1 LVAIENKYL
10 IILRKKEAMAKKN
23 YLVHDQTAIDK
34 AAFPAIDAHNH
45 LWSSWQI
52 DGIIKTL
59 DEVGV
64 TGYCDLTGNV
74 RIEFSEGGYVIH
86 PGDISEFFEKCS
98 RKYPGRFYCF
108 TMSNFASPVQ
118 KPLFD
123 DYIRFVDECI
133 ETLNTHYQQGA
144 KGLKIL
150 KELGLH
156 YRDSEGHLI
165 NCDDSRLFPIWE
177 EAGRLN
183 MPVLI
188 HQADP
193 AGFFDPI
200 TPENEHYESLKKYP
214 SWSFADQKYP
224 RKIELL
230 KRRDEL
236 VRQHQ
241 GTTFILPHF
250 GNYAENIQYVSELL
264 TDNPNVYIDFSARLD
279 ELGRQPYSSRE
290 FFIKHQ
296 DRIIFG
302 TDMPANNESSVE
314 MYRTYFRFLETFDES
329 FYSPDYDGTFARARW
344 PICGIGL
351 PEEVLRKIYFENII
365 RIIPSLEKEIN
376 LTLK

>member
-1 LVAIENKYL
+1 
-10 IILRKKEAMAKKN
+10 MATKN
-23 YLVHDQTAIDK
+23 YLVNTKSDIDK
-34 AAFPAIDAHNH
+34 AAFPVIDAHNH
-45 LWSSWQI
+45 LWGNWQVERVI
-52 DGIIKTL
+52 ETL

-64 TGYCDLTGNV
+64 VSYCDLTGNV
-74 RIEFSEGGYVIH
+74 RIEFAGGGYTIQ
-86 PGDISEFFEKCS
+86 PGNISDFFDNCS
-98 RKYPGRFYCF
+98 DRYPGRFYCF
-108 TMSNFASPVQ
+108 TMANFATPVE
-118 KPLFD
+118 KPLFKD
-123 DYIRFVDECI
+123 HKRFVAECI
-133 ETLNTHYQQGA
+133 ETLNLHHQKGA

-156 YRDSEGHLI
+156 YRDSDGNLI
-165 NCDDSRLFPIWE
+165 GCNDPRLFPIWE

-193 AGFFDPI
+193 AGFFEPV
-200 TPENEHYESLKKYP
+200 TPDNEHYESLKKYP
-214 SWSFADQKYP
+214 SWSFADPKYP

-230 KRRDEL
+230 KRRDDL
-236 VRQHQ
+236 VRQHP

-250 GNYAENIQYVSELL
+250 GNYAENIEYTSDLL
-264 TDNPNVYIDFSARLD
+264 TENSNVYIDFSARID

-302 TDMPANNESSVE
+302 TDMPANIESSVE

-329 FYSPDYDGTFARARW
+329 FYSPDYDGTFDRARW

-351 PEEVLRKIYFENII
+351 PADVLKKIYYENILK
-365 RIIPSLEKEIN
+365 IIPSLKNEIT

>member
-1 LVAIENKYL
+1 MT
-10 IILRKKEAMAKKN
+10 KKI
-23 YLVHDQTAIDK
+23 YLVTNSSVTNK

-45 LWSSWQI
+45 LWGNWQV
-52 DGIIKTL
+52 DRVIKTM

-64 TGYCDLTGNV
+64 ISYCDLTSNV
-74 RIEFSEGGYVIH
+74 RIEFSEGGYVIR
-86 PGDISEFFEKCS
+86 PGNISDFVENCS
-98 RKYPGRFYCF
+98 LKYPGRFYCF
-108 TMSNFASPVQ
+108 TMSNFARPAY

-123 DYIRFVDECI
+123 DHKRFVAECI
-133 ETLNTHYQQGA
+133 ETMNRHVQQGA
-144 KGLKIL
+144 RGLKIL

-156 YRDSEGHLI
+156 YRDSGGELI
-165 NCDDSRLFPIWE
+165 NCNDTRLAPIWE
-177 EAGRLN
+177 EAVRLN
-183 MPVLI
+183 IPVLI

-193 AGFFDPI
+193 AGFFEPV

-214 SWSFADQKYP
+214 SWSFADPKYP

-236 VRQHQ
+236 VRQHPN
-241 GTTFILPHF
+241 TIFILPHF
-250 GNYAENIQYVSELL
+250 ANYAENIPYVSKLL
-264 TDNPNVYIDFSARLD
+264 TENPNVYIDFSARID

-302 TDMPANNESSVE
+302 TDMPANIESSVE
-314 MYRTYFRFLETFDES
+314 MYRAYFRFLETFDES
-329 FYSPDYDGTFARARW
+329 FYSPDYDGTFERARW

-351 PEEVLRKIYFENII
+351 PKEVLKKIYYENILK
-365 RIIPSLEKEIN
+365 IIPSLKLDIN